1 MNNKTLQKR
10 LSLSSWIIL
19 ATGLIAAAVIYQLS
33 SPEAL
38 DNSANLLVSKKYLH
52 DLEVY
57 GGRANVIQD
66 EFLRWFEGL
75 WEGKQL
81 GITIAV
87 ITGFIFLALR
97 FLASPFRLNTSST
110 PGNDEIS
117 FKDVQNSFSVNSSS
131 EFRNKKDGAEG
142 SDTHKD
148 G

>member
-1 MNNKTLQKR
+1 MKNKTLKKR

-19 ATGLIAAAVIYQLS
+19 STGLIAAAAIYILA
-33 SPEAL
+33 SPEAM
-38 DNSANLLVSKKYLH
+38 DNSANLLVSKKYIH

-66 EFLRWFEGL
+66 ELLRWLEGL

-81 GITIAV
+81 GVTIAF

-97 FLASPFRLNTSST
+97 FLANPFRLNTPSI

-117 FKDVQNSFSVNSSS
+117 FKDVQNSSSVSGSS
-131 EFRNKKDGAEG
+131 EFRNKKNEAAV
-142 SDTHKD
+142 SVKHKD